1 MRFVRTAMLAT
12 LGVAVIAGAA
22 TAAQK
27 TMLVAFPDGSVQHI
41 AYPEN
46 AAPRILVVQAPEPIS
61 LFSTGSPFAEMER
74 ISAMMD
80 AQADAM
86 LRQAAMMQEQ
96 VVAHGSDQ
104 PGKGIVMTN
113 AQGQPVGV
121 MHYSFTSSTT
131 SADGCTRTVRYS
143 SNGSSGDQPK
153 LLRTSAGNCAEGAP
167 AIGPAQGHDRT
178 ITPTAT
184 MPVAKPKPKI
194 TPVSAPKPLPDF
206 TPSRT

>member
-1 MRFVRTAMLAT
+1 MRFVRTALLAT
-12 LGVAVIAGAA
+12 LGIAALAGAA
-22 TAAQK
+22 IAADR

-41 AYPEN
+41 ALPD
-46 AAPRILVVQAPEPIS
+46 AAPPRILVVQAPTPIS
-61 LFSTGSPFAEMER
+61 FFGPGSPFAEMER

-86 LRQAAMMQEQ
+86 LRQAAMIQAQ
-96 VVAHGSDQ
+96 TPSPA

-131 SADGCTRTVRYS
+131 SADGCTQTVSYS
-143 SNGSSGDQPK
+143 SDGSSGSADQPK
-153 LLRTSAGNCAEGAP
+153 VIRTSAGSCANSAP
-167 AIGPAQGHDRT
+167 AIAPTKGPDRAV
-178 ITPTAT
+178 TPTAT
-184 MPVAKPKPKI
+184 KPVAKPKPRI